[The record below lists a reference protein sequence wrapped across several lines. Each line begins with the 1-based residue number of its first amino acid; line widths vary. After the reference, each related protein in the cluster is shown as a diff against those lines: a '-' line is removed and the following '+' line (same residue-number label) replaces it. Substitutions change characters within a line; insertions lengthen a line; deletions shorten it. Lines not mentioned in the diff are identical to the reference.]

1 MQEFL
6 TTREVAALLR
16 VKERKIYELVSERA
30 IPVSRVTGKLLF
42 PRDLVD
48 AWIRGS
54 VDFAAGVDTLKAP
67 PQVIAGS
74 HDPLL
79 EWAIRQ
85 SGCGL
90 ASYFDGS
97 LDGLE
102 RVADGRALGA
112 GMHVFEARN
121 EQFNRAHVTARMPGA
136 SIVLVELFRRSQGL
150 VVAEGNPHGIAT
162 IVDLRGRRFIPR
174 QKDAGSYVLFEHLLE
189 TSAVARGDLALIDPP
204 ARSEADVALAVSHD
218 KADAGLAIESAAR
231 PHRLDFV
238 PLFNERYDLL
248 IGRREYFEAPVQ
260 ALMGFLNSSTFVQRA
275 DEMTGYD
282 ISGTGRVHFNGD

>member
-30 IPVSRVTGKLLF
+30 IPVSRMTGKLLF

-54 VDFAAGVDTLKAP
+54 VDFAAGVDSLKAP

-121 EQFNRAHVTARMPGA
+121 EQFNRAHVMARMPGA
-136 SIVLVELFRRSQGL
+136 PIVLIEFSRRSQGL

-162 IVDLRGRRFIPR
+162 IGDLRGRRFIPR

-189 TSAVARGDLALIDPP
+189 TATVARGDLDLIEPP
-204 ARSEADVALAVSHD
+204 ARSEADVALAVSNG

-231 PHRLDFV
+231 QYRLDFV

-282 ISGTGRVHFNGD
+282 TSGTGRVHFNGA

>member
-1 MQEFL
+1 
-6 TTREVAALLR
+6 
-16 VKERKIYELVSERA
+16 
-30 IPVSRVTGKLLF
+30 LLF

-54 VDFAAGVDTLKAP
+54 VDFAAGVDSLKAP

-121 EQFNRAHVTARMPGA
+121 EQFNRAHVMARMPGA
-136 SIVLVELFRRSQGL
+136 PIVLIEFSRRSQGL

-162 IVDLRGRRFIPR
+162 IGDLRGRRFIPR

-189 TSAVARGDLALIDPP
+189 TATVARGDLDLIEPP
-204 ARSEADVALAVSHD
+204 ARSEADVALAVSNG

-231 PHRLDFV
+231 QYRLDFV

-282 ISGTGRVHFNGD
+282 TSGTGRVHFNGA